1 MVTCL
6 SKRLR
11 QRTAFLWLQHH
22 PHITA
27 QAPGNSN
34 CAWHCADWPARE
46 APWWY
51 TLSAA
56 AFTTHSGSRHHLS
69 FSMARLQVA
78 LPEDPPWW
86 TVFHV
91 KKPDLIEVACE
102 VHSLYQR
109 PKAAYIPLSNEAK
122 KHHASPTS
130 TRAPSEAAEAPVGGH
145 AGGGADTAATQVH
158 LCLTLCSVT
167 RCSCLWVL
175 FWEKL
180 TRLSI
185 RCTPRHSR
193 PYSWVAPGCCAAGGA
208 AGAVQWS
215 YWSVLPQTGHQVH
228 SQRPS
233 APVGPAG
240 SC

>member
-1 MVTCL
+1 
-6 SKRLR
+6 
-11 QRTAFLWLQHH
+11 
-22 PHITA
+22 
-27 QAPGNSN
+27 
-34 CAWHCADWPARE
+34 
-46 APWWY
+46 
-51 TLSAA
+51 
-56 AFTTHSGSRHHLS
+56 
-69 FSMARLQVA
+69 MARLQVA

-102 VHSLYQR
+102 VHSLYQL

-185 RCTPRHSR
+185 RCTSQALPTVQLGGT
-193 PYSWVAPGCCAAGGA
+193 WVLHCRGCCRGCAMVVLERVASN
-208 AGAVQWS
+208 WS
-215 YWSVLPQTGHQVH
+215 PGTFSEAF
-228 SQRPS
+228 SS
-233 APVGPAG
+233 CCPAG